1 MFGEYNIK
9 FGASVRRWSYLMVSL
24 FVMLSL
30 SSLAIADADQS
41 GFLLRTIGPSL
52 HGPGGNA
59 QSVIDQLSKRLAAE
73 PYRAE
78 LYYHLAN
85 AYETQGWNDKA
96 AQYMNQ
102 WVRFSNPEMLMQG
115 DHVFALDEKN
125 DAILV
130 IDRATKHVIRKID
143 VGWSPK
149 KMIPT
154 PDGSQLYV
162 TNALSNNVS
171 AIDTK
176 EMSVTDIIK
185 AGRMPW
191 NGKASPQGD
200 RVYVT
205 NLKSN
210 DVSVIDVANNSVL
223 ETVSVGNGPWGIAV
237 STDGHRLYISNQN
250 SQDIQVIDTGSY
262 SVVDVISVGN
272 HPRDIALAPDDE
284 NKLYAIDSNILSDE
298 IEIYVIDLGNT
309 QVAKRINVPAT
320 NDLFLKPFEQ
330 MSLNDKLALLKD
342 VDIPDL
348 EIPKRVPRPELRG
361 IPALV
366 AVSHPL
372 RQPFR
377 PVTTARGSMSEVVVL
392 PMGGPAALVGPE
404 PILYAYVKAPVT
416 SINSRLMSLPEPEQ
430 TVTEKEGDFS
440 VPQEP
445 AEQEEAPKQGKRI
458 LRIIVVVR
466 NDSLWK
472 ISMNNYGTYSD
483 NILAAIQDTNPDI
496 KNPDRIYLGQKI
508 KLPVLNIHKAYEG
521 KTVKIEADDNLFS
534 IAMRNYGTIS
544 EKIYAEIRKANP
556 RVKDITLIRTGQR
569 IVLPAIPGIPF
580 RDGSA

>member
-1 MFGEYNIK
+1 MFGEYNVG

-30 SSLAIADADQS
+30 SSIAITDTTPS
-41 GFLLRTIGPSL
+41 ELFLQTIGPSL
-52 HGPGGNA
+52 HGPEGNV
-59 QSVIDQLSKRLAAE
+59 QSVIDQLSKRLTAE

-85 AYETQGWNDKA
+85 AYEIQGWNDKA

-102 WVRFSNPEMLMQG
+102 WVRLSNPEMLTQG
-115 DHVFALDEKN
+115 NHVFVMDEKN

-130 IDRATKHVIRKID
+130 IDRTTKQVIRKID

-149 KMIPT
+149 KLIPT

-171 AIDTK
+171 VIDTK

-210 DVSVIDVANNSVL
+210 DVSVIDVVDNTVL

-237 STDGHRLYISNQN
+237 SPDGHRLYISNQN

-262 SVVDVISVGN
+262 SVVDVITVGN

-284 NKLYAIDSNILSDE
+284 NKLYAIDNNMLSNE

-320 NDLFLKPFEQ
+320 NDPLMRSFGQ
-330 MSLNDKLALLKD
+330 MSLKDKLALLKD
-342 VDIPDL
+342 VDTPGAATPKR
-348 EIPKRVPRPELRG
+348 IPKPALRG

-372 RQPFR
+372 SQPFR
-377 PVTTARGSMSEVVVL
+377 PIIASGSMPEEVML
-392 PMGGPAALVGPE
+392 PMGGPMTLVGPE
-404 PILYAYVKAPVT
+404 PILQVYVKVPIT
-416 SINSRLMSLPEPEQ
+416 SINSRIRSLSESEQ
-430 TVTEKEGDFS
+430 TVTEKESRFS

-445 AEQEEAPKQGKRI
+445 AGQNEIPRQGRRI
-458 LRIIVVVR
+458 LRIIIVVQ

-472 ISMNNYGTYSD
+472 ISMKNYGAYSD
-483 NILAAIQDTNPDI
+483 DILAAIQDTNPDI

-508 KLPVLNIHKAYEG
+508 KLPVLNTYKAYEG
-521 KTVKIEADDNLFS
+521 KTVKVEANDNLFR
-534 IAMRNYGTIS
+534 IALRNYGTIS
-544 EKIYAEIRKANP
+544 EKIYAEIQKANP

-569 IVLPAIPGIPF
+569 IVLPTIPDFPF
-580 RDGSA
+580 RDSSA

>member
-1 MFGEYNIK
+1 MFGEYNIG
-9 FGASVRRWSYLMVSL
+9 FGASVRRWSYLMVLL
-24 FVMLSL
+24 FVMFSL
-30 SSLAIADADQS
+30 SSLAVTETAPSDL
-41 GFLLRTIGPSL
+41 FLQTIGPSL
-52 HGPGGNA
+52 HGPEGNV
-59 QSVIDQLSKRLAAE
+59 QLVIDQLSKRLTAE
-73 PYRAE
+73 PYKAE

-85 AYETQGWNDKA
+85 AYKVQGWNDKA

-102 WVRFSNPEMLMQG
+102 WVRLSNPEMLTQG
-115 DHVFALDEKN
+115 DHAFVLDEKN

-130 IDRATKHVIRKID
+130 IDKATKQVIRKID

-149 KMIPT
+149 KLIPT
-154 PDGSQLYV
+154 PDGSQIYV
-162 TNALSNNVS
+162 TNALSNSVS
-171 AIDTK
+171 VIDTG
-176 EMSVTDIIK
+176 EMSVTDNIK

-210 DVSVIDVANNSVL
+210 NVSVIDVADNSVL

-237 STDGHRLYISNQN
+237 SADGHRLYISNQN

-284 NKLYAIDSNILSDE
+284 NKLYAIDNNMLSDE
-298 IEIYVIDLGNT
+298 IEIYVIDLGNAR
-309 QVAKRINVPAT
+309 VANRINVPAT
-320 NDLFLKPFEQ
+320 NDPLMKSFAQ
-330 MSLNDKLALLKD
+330 MSMKDKLALLKD
-342 VDIPDL
+342 VDIPDAVA
-348 EIPKRVPRPELRG
+348 PKRIPRPALRG

-372 RQPFR
+372 SRPFR
-377 PVTTARGSMSEVVVL
+377 PVMAGGGMPEEVAL
-392 PMGGPAALVGPE
+392 PMGGPMALVGPE
-404 PILYAYVKAPVT
+404 PILQVYVKVPIK
-416 SINSRLMSLPEPEQ
+416 SIPKQ
-430 TVTEKEGDFS
+430 IAIEKENNFT

-445 AEQEEAPKQGKRI
+445 VQQNETPKQGKRI
-458 LRIIVVVR
+458 MRIVVVVQ

-472 ISMNNYGTYSD
+472 IAMKNYGTYSD
-483 NILAAIQDTNPDI
+483 DILAAIQDTNPDI

-508 KLPVLNIHKAYEG
+508 KLPTLNTYKAYEG
-521 KTVKIEADDNLFS
+521 KAVKVELNDNLYR
-534 IAMRNYGTIS
+534 IVVRNYGIACET
-544 EKIYAEIRKANP
+544 IYAEIQKANP
-556 RVKDITLIRTGQR
+556 RVKDISLIRTGQR
-569 IVLPAIPGIPF
+569 IVLPTIPDFPF

>member
-1 MFGEYNIK
+1 
-9 FGASVRRWSYLMVSL
+9 MVSL
-24 FVMLSL
+24 FVMFSF
-30 SSLAIADADQS
+30 SSLAMADTTPSDL
-41 GFLLRTIGPSL
+41 FLQTIGPSL
-52 HGPGGNA
+52 HGPEGNV
-59 QSVIDQLSKRLAAE
+59 QSVIDQLSKRLTAE

-85 AYETQGWNDKA
+85 AYEIQGWNDKA

-102 WVRFSNPEMLMQG
+102 WVRLSNPEMLTQG
-115 DHVFALDEKN
+115 NHVFVMDEKN

-130 IDRATKHVIRKID
+130 IDRGTKQVIRKID

-149 KMIPT
+149 KLIPT

-162 TNALSNNVS
+162 TNALSNSVS
-171 AIDTK
+171 VIDTK
-176 EMSVTDIIK
+176 EMCVTDNIK

-210 DVSVIDVANNSVL
+210 DVSVIDVADNTVL

-237 STDGHRLYISNQN
+237 SPDGHRLYISNQN

-262 SVVDVISVGN
+262 SVVDVITVGN
-272 HPRDIALAPDDE
+272 HPRDIALAPDDA
-284 NKLYAIDSNILSDE
+284 NKLYAIDSNMLSDE

-309 QVAKRINVPAT
+309 QVAQRINVPTT
-320 NDLFLKPFEQ
+320 NDPFMRSFEQ
-330 MSLNDKLALLKD
+330 MSLKDKLALLKD
-342 VDIPDL
+342 VDTPDAVTPKR
-348 EIPKRVPRPELRG
+348 IPKPALRG

-372 RQPFR
+372 SRPFR
-377 PVTTARGSMSEVVVL
+377 PVIARGSMPEEVAL
-392 PMGGPAALVGPE
+392 PMGMGGPMALVGPE
-404 PILYAYVKAPVT
+404 PILQVYVKVPIT
-416 SINSRLMSLPEPEQ
+416 SINSRITSLSESKQ
-430 TVTEKEGDFS
+430 TVIKKES
-440 VPQEP
+440 NSTVPQGP
-445 AEQEEAPKQGKRI
+445 VQQNEASKHGKRI
-458 LRIIVVVR
+458 LRIVIVVQ

-472 ISMNNYGTYSD
+472 IAMKNYGAYSD
-483 NILAAIQDTNPDI
+483 DILAAIQETNPDI

-508 KLPVLNIHKAYEG
+508 KLPTLNTYKAYEG
-521 KTVKIEADDNLFS
+521 KTIAVEANDNLFR

-544 EKIYAEIRKANP
+544 EKIYAEIQKANP

-569 IVLPAIPGIPF
+569 IILPTIPDFPF
-580 RDGSA
+580 RDSSA